1 MLRAIYRGAD
11 IPSSTLYRAVR
22 KMAEARIAVAEP
34 RVNTIEEITTPET
47 WREVF
52 KTFRST
58 ATKRYYKVRNL
69 IYNGVWPAS
78 LSNVRLTVLTCIF
91 LMLVEPGITS
101 SVNNWL
107 WGIANVLYIPKSLP
121 RGLQAVIVSSIIGI
135 ISFIVLMI
143 ARQSFLRLLLSYRGW
158 MYENPKSHSLM
169 TKLWCGGVR
178 LLSGY
183 KPSLYSCQRS
193 LPRLP
198 VPAVKDTLNRLYE
211 ALKPHCTEEELKE
224 IRQLGKEFENTLAHK
239 LQNVLIIKSWF
250 CQNYVS
256 DWWEKYAY
264 LMSRSPLPNNSNYYI
279 CDECYWMPT
288 DKPVS
293 RAACLV
299 YSLLLFK
306 RLIDREELE
315 PLVIRNTVPI
325 CMAQYERLY
334 SSARIPGENTD
345 RILHCEESKH
355 IVVHVKGLYY
365 KLDICDAKNQFLA
378 PTTLEEQLNWIV
390 KDATMHA
397 ETQSET
403 ETSVAALTTL
413 KRNQWASIRQKYM
426 NAGVNKE
433 TRRLIERSIFVL
445 TLTDYEPKNLTE
457 KGKFLLHGDGKSIWF
472 DKSFHLIIFGNGAAG
487 LNCEHTVAD
496 APAMAHM
503 WEYILSREV
512 IEKLFD
518 DNGYCMPFSRVFKQA
533 KIKPPQRL
541 IWEMSPELDNVIEEA
556 LVQAK
561 VSNDDLDLVVYDH
574 QKFGKGTMKICKV
587 SPDAFVQLAIQLAY
601 YKDAQKFVQTYEA
614 SMTRLYQG
622 GRTETVRSCTTEAKD
637 FVLNMVQSDVDKTT
651 KRALLQRAAEKH
663 QNLYRDAMNGKGIDR
678 HLFALYVACKG
689 LGYESEFLHKI
700 ITRPW
705 TLSTSQTPHTQMTS
719 LPDANLNIFDD
730 KLCTGGG
737 FGPVS
742 DDGYGFS
749 YIFPS
754 EKRFFFHVSSKHSCS
769 QTSSKRFVELFC
781 ESMEEMVALFNDD

>member
-1 MLRAIYRGAD
+1 
-11 IPSSTLYRAVR
+11 
-22 KMAEARIAVAEP
+22 MAEARIAVAEP
-34 RVNTIEEITTPET
+34 RVNTIEEITTPES
-47 WREVF
+47 WKEVF

-78 LSNVRLTVLTCIF
+78 LSNVRLTVLTCIT
-91 LMLVEPGITS
+91 LMLLEPSFTS
-101 SVNNWL
+101 YMNNWL
-107 WGIANVLYIPKSLP
+107 WGIANVLYIPKSFP
-121 RGLQAVIVSSIIGI
+121 RGLQALIVSSIVGI
-135 ISFIVLMI
+135 FSFIVLMI
-143 ARQSFLRLLLSYRGW
+143 LRQSFLRLLLSYRGW
-158 MYENPKSHSLM
+158 MYENPKSHSIM
-169 TKLWCGGVR
+169 TVLWCGGVK

-198 VPAVKDTLNRLYE
+198 VPAVKETLRRLYE
-211 ALKPHCTEEELKE
+211 SLKPLCTEDEMKE
-224 IRQLGKEFENTLAHK
+224 IKRLGKEFESTLSHK
-239 LQNVLIIKSWF
+239 LQNVLYLKSWF

-293 RAACLV
+293 RAATLI

-334 SSARIPGENTD
+334 SSARIPGENND
-345 RILHCEESKH
+345 KILHCEESKH
-355 IVVHVKGLYY
+355 IVIYVKGIYY
-365 KLDICDAKNQFLA
+365 KLDICDSKNQFLA

-390 KDATMHA
+390 KDATLHA
-397 ETQSET
+397 ESLSDSEK
-403 ETSVAALTTL
+403 SIPALTTL
-413 KRNQWASIRQKYM
+413 KRNQWATIRKTHLGS
-426 NAGVNKE
+426 GVNWE
-433 TRRLIERSIFVL
+433 SRRMIEGASFIV
-445 TLTDYEPKNLTE
+445 TLADYEPKNLTE

-487 LNCEHTVAD
+487 LNCEHTIAD

-503 WEYILSREV
+503 WEFILSREV

-518 DNGYCMPFSRVFKQA
+518 ENGYCMPFSRVFKQA
-533 KIKPPQRL
+533 KIKSPQRL
-541 IWEMSPELDNVIEEA
+541 IWEVTPELHNSIEDAVNLAE
-556 LVQAK
+556 L
-561 VSNDDLDLVVYDH
+561 SNDDLDLEVFDH
-574 QKFGKGTMKICKV
+574 KAFGKGAMKKCKV

-601 YKDAQKFVQTYEA
+601 YKDAKKFVQTYEA

-622 GRTETVRSCTTEAKD
+622 GRTETVRSCTVDAKD
-637 FVLNMVQSDVDKTT
+637 FVLNMLQDDVDKAT
-651 KRALLQRAAEKH
+651 KRTLLQRAATKH

-705 TLSTSQTPHTQMTS
+705 TLSTSQTPHTQMTA
-719 LPDANLNIFDD
+719 LPDANLHIFDD

-754 EKRFFFHVSSKHSCS
+754 DHRFFFHVSSKHSCP
-769 QTSSKRFVELFC
+769 QTSSKRFVELIC
-781 ESMEEMVALFNDD
+781 ESMQEMVDLFAED